1 MTLPRIRISGSP
13 AERSE
18 QYGRLAR
25 EQILHIRAGYEHAFA
40 AKGTSWDEA
49 VAFSREFLPFIDAYA
64 GHLRDEIAGIA
75 AGSGLAFD
83 EVLTLNCR
91 SEVLY
96 AATVRRHTSIAGG
109 VPGGTTGEITG
120 EITGGRAS
128 GSAGVAAQH
137 RGECSAL
144 ALEADRTSTGQ
155 PLVAQNWDWLEALG
169 PGVIL
174 LEVER
179 EDGPNYVTLVEA
191 GLLAK
196 MSMNAHGV
204 AMGITTLASTR
215 DGRPSGLPFHVLIRM
230 LADAPHVSAAVEML
244 ASVPRATGGNFMLA
258 TATGAVLNIETSPG
272 AAENISPQV
281 SLSGAL
287 VHTNHFL
294 DPVPGGADLA
304 ALAMPDSFVR
314 YGRLRRA
321 VDQHERLSPT
331 EIQRALSD
339 HSDFPN
345 SICCHPDVAADPRS
359 RWATL
364 SSVVLHPESRA
375 LEFAPG
381 VPCSTEWERVDYS
394 ELLAEAYPD
403 RSS

>member
-1 MTLPRIRISGSP
+1 MTFPRIRISGSS

-40 AKGTSWDEA
+40 AKGTSWEHA
-49 VAFSREFLPFIDAYA
+49 VDFARQFLPFIDAHA
-64 GHLRDEIAGIA
+64 SHLRGEMEGIA
-75 AGSGLAFD
+75 AGSGLSFD
-83 EVLTLNCR
+83 EILTLNCR
-91 SEVLY
+91 SEILY
-96 AATVRRHTSIAGG
+96 AATVRTHASIKA
-109 VPGGTTGEITG
+109 
-120 EITGGRAS
+120 
-128 GSAGVAAQH
+128 GSAYPAMPLL
-137 RGECSAL
+137 GECSAM
-144 ALEADRTSTGQ
+144 ALEGDRTSTGQ

-215 DGRPSGLPFHVLIRM
+215 DGTPTGLPFHVLIRM
-230 LADAPHVSAAVEML
+230 LTDAPHVSAAVEML

-364 SSVVLHPESRA
+364 SSVVLHPKSRA
-375 LEFAPG
+375 LEVAQG
-381 VPCSTEWERVDYS
+381 TPCSSGWDQLDYS
-394 ELLAEAYPD
+394 ELLAAT
-403 RSS
+403 

>member
-40 AKGTSWDEA
+40 AKGTSWEHA
-49 VAFSREFLPFIDAYA
+49 VDFARQFLPFIDAHA
-64 GHLRDEIAGIA
+64 SHLRGEMEGIA
-75 AGSGLAFD
+75 AGSGLSFD
-83 EVLTLNCR
+83 EILTLNCR
-91 SEVLY
+91 SEILY
-96 AATVRRHTSIAGG
+96 AATVRTHASIKA
-109 VPGGTTGEITG
+109 
-120 EITGGRAS
+120 
-128 GSAGVAAQH
+128 GSAYPAMPLL
-137 RGECSAL
+137 GECSAM
-144 ALEADRTSTGQ
+144 ALEGDRTSTGQ

-215 DGRPSGLPFHVLIRM
+215 DGTPAGLPFHVLIRM
-230 LADAPHVSAAVEML
+230 LTDAPHVSAAVEML

-314 YGRLRRA
+314 YGRLCRA
-321 VDQHERLSPT
+321 VDQHERLSHT

-339 HSDFPN
+339 HGDFPN
-345 SICCHPDVAADPRS
+345 SICCHPDVVTDPRS

-364 SSVVLHPESRA
+364 ASVVMHPKSRA
-375 LEFAPG
+375 LEVAQG
-381 VPCSTEWERVDYS
+381 TPCSSGWDQLDYS
-394 ELLAEAYPD
+394 ELLAAT
-403 RSS
+403 

>member
-1 MTLPRIRISGSP
+1 MTLPRIRISGSA

-25 EQILHIRAGYEHAFA
+25 EQIHHIRAGYEHAFA

-49 VAFSREFLPFIDAYA
+49 VAFSRQFLPFIDAYA

-75 AGSGLAFD
+75 AGSGLTFD

-96 AATVRRHTSIAGG
+96 AATVRTHNGIA
-109 VPGGTTGEITG
+109 
-120 EITGGRAS
+120 A
-128 GSAGVAAQH
+128 GSATPH

-144 ALEADRTSTGQ
+144 ALEGDRSSTGQ
-155 PLVAQNWDWLEALG
+155 PLVAQNWDWLETLG
-169 PGVIL
+169 PGVVL

-196 MSMNAHGV
+196 MTMNAHGL
-204 AMGITTLASTR
+204 AMGITTLATTR
-215 DGRPSGLPFHVLIRM
+215 DGAATGLPFHVLIRL
-230 LADAPHVSAAVEML
+230 LADAPSVSEAVEML
-244 ASVPRATGGNFMLA
+244 ASVPRATGGNYMLA
-258 TATGAVLNIETSPG
+258 TATGAVVNLETSPG
-272 AAENISPQV
+272 AAANISPQV
-281 SLSGAL
+281 SLTGAL

-314 YGRLRRA
+314 YGRLRRE
-321 VDQHERLSPT
+321 VDRHDRLSRE
-331 EIQRALSD
+331 EIQRALTD
-339 HSDFPN
+339 HTDFPN
-345 SICCHPDVAADPRS
+345 SICCHPDETADPRS
-359 RWATL
+359 RWATIV
-364 SSVVLHPESRA
+364 SVMMHPESRA
-375 LEFAPG
+375 FEVAAGL
-381 VPCSTEWERVDYS
+381 PCSSDWNRLDYS
-394 ELLAEAYPD
+394 EFLAAT
-403 RSS
+403 